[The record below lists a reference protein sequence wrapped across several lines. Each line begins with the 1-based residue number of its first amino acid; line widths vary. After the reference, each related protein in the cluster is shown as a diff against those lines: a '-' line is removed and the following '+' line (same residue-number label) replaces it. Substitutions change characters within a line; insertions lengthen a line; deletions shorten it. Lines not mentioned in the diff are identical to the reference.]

1 MTSIKEFLKNEKDI
15 NVYSIA
21 HKMWPNNKG
30 AHVYLSKKLNG
41 LDNRVFTSKDA
52 ELALKVLK
60 DLGVRIKTLEV

>member
-1 MTSIKEFLKNEKDI
+1 MESIKEFLKNETDI
-15 NVYSIA
+15 NVFSIA

-41 LDNRVFTSKDA
+41 LDNRVFTPKDA

-60 DLGVRIKTLEV
+60 ELGVKINELKV